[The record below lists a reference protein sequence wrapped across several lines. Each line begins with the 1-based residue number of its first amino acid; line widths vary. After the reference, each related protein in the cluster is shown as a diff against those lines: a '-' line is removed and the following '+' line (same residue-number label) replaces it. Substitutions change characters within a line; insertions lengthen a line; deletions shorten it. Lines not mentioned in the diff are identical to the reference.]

1 MASLPDPTASL
12 TGEDKAIFDDIVRRR
27 AAKGVHHLGP
37 YIPLLNHPQLAKR
50 IERLGFFY
58 KYESDLPRDVYQ
70 FIVLEVGRQ
79 SGVEFVWRDHL
90 EKARA
95 AGVPDAVIDAIASG
109 SNKLDQPYQLVREIM
124 DWAFRFKSIPEKLQD
139 EAIETLGLHGFLEIV
154 TLCGFYTMIGMVNAC
169 FDVPLPKEGDHA

>member
-12 TGEDKAIFDDIVRRR
+12 SGQNKAIFDDILRRR

-50 IERLGFFY
+50 IEQLGFFY
-58 KYESDLPRDVYQ
+58 KYESDLPRDIYQ

-79 SGVEFVWRDHL
+79 SGVDFVWRDHL
-90 EKARA
+90 DKARA
-95 AGVPDAVIDAIASG
+95 AGVPDGVIDAIASG
-109 SNKLDQPYQLVREIM
+109 SNKLEQPYQLVREVM
-124 DWAFRFKSIPEKLQD
+124 DWVFRFKSIPKKLQD
-139 EAIETLGLHGFLEIV
+139 EAIEKFKLHGFLEIV

-169 FDVPLPKEGDHA
+169 LDVPLPKGGDHS